1 MTEMRYRVLGK
12 TGLRVSELALGTMT
26 FGDDWALPE
35 GRAGRLL
42 DLFAEAGGNVID
54 TSNEYGRGSAESTLG
69 ELLTG
74 RRDSF
79 LLTTKYTLQIRPGDV
94 NAAGNHR
101 KNLVVSLEDSLRRL
115 RTDHLDI
122 LWVHARDTL
131 TPVAEVMRA
140 LDDQVRAGKVLYV
153 GVSNWP
159 AWEIAQANTLAEA
172 RGWTPFAAMQVH
184 YNLLDRAVE
193 NEFLPMAHAF
203 DLPAFVWGPLADGR
217 LTGKYLRGE
226 EGRLDKVAWGRAR
239 GAGDDVV
246 REVVRIA
253 EELDRPPAQVALAWL
268 RSRPGTVIPVIGAT
282 TEEQLRQNLGS
293 VDLKLGPGH
302 LADLDKATAAP
313 AGYPHLFLRFPAMT
327 RMIYGEHWE
336 RVDDRRTTTRRA
348 VTDDLFS
355 TRD

>member
-1 MTEMRYRVLGK
+1 MRYRVLGK

-26 FGDDWALPE
+26 FGDDWELPDDRPAKILE
-35 GRAGRLL
+35 R
-42 DLFAEAGGNVID
+42 FAEAGGNVLD
-54 TSNEYGRGSAESTLG
+54 TSNEYGRGTAESVLG
-69 ELLTG
+69 DLLQH
-74 RRDSF
+74 RRDAF
-79 LLTTKYTLQIRPGDV
+79 VLTTKYTLQVRPGDV

-115 RTDHLDI
+115 KTDHIDI

-159 AWEIAQANTLAEA
+159 AWEIAQANTLAEQ

-226 EGRLDKVAWGRAR
+226 EGRLNKVAWGRAR
-239 GAGDDVV
+239 GEGDDVV

-253 EELDRPPAQVALAWL
+253 EELGRPPAQVALAWL
-268 RSRPGTVIPVIGAT
+268 RSRPGTVIPIIGAT
-282 TEEQLRQNLGS
+282 TEEQLNQNLGS
-293 VDLKLGPGH
+293 VDVDLGRDH
-302 LADLDKATAAP
+302 LAALDRATAIP
-313 AGYPHLFLRFPAMT
+313 AGYPNLLLRFPAMT
-327 RMIYGEHWE
+327 RMIYGEHWQ
-336 RVDDRRTTTRRA
+336 RVDDRRSTSRRA

-355 TRD
+355 TVD